1 MVMTMHLFMLVHEFL
16 QDIKTQKLRAF
27 LTTFAITWGTL
38 VVILLTSFG
47 AGLNFRLREG
57 LLNAADRVIT
67 VWGNQTSKKF
77 EGLPIGRRIRFIES
91 DCEMLKQSIPMI
103 ESVSAQQGKYNTQ
116 LRNGEKTALTY
127 MEAVYPSFE
136 YLRRMYPVA
145 GGRFLDELDLQEKR
159 RVVFLGSE
167 IAGELFGQEDAIGK
181 VTLIDGLP
189 FTVVGMLPKKMQTSM
204 NNGPDNR
211 RAVIPYSTFQSI
223 YGWRYL
229 NSIIIKPVRD
239 EESEL
244 IKSEVYRV
252 LGRKYRFDP
261 EDQKALWVWNVNETI
276 KTQDKVFLGIKI
288 FLAVVGSMT
297 LIIAGVGVANIMY
310 VVVKERT
317 REIGIKRAVG
327 ANRRHIKLQFIFES
341 LLIATIGGVVGI
353 LLAAAIIKAVWLIP
367 VDTGAMQ
374 FLGRPMMNTS
384 VMVLA
389 VSILGLIGLV
399 AGYFPACKAARIDPV
414 EALRYE

>member
-1 MVMTMHLFMLVHEFL
+1 MHLFLLIREFL
-16 QDIKTQKLRAF
+16 QDIKKQKLRAF

-38 VVILLTSFG
+38 VVILLNAFG
-47 AGLNFRLREG
+47 AGLSFRMREG

-77 EGLPIGRRIRFIES
+77 EGLPIGRRIRFVES
-91 DCEMLKQSIPMI
+91 DCQLLQAAIPLISSICA
-103 ESVSAQQGKYNTQ
+103 VQGKYGTQ
-116 LRNGEKTALTY
+116 LRNGDKIALTY

-136 YLRRMYPVA
+136 YMRRMYPAA
-145 GGRFLDELDLQEKR
+145 GGRFLNEQDLQGKR
-159 RVVFLGSE
+159 RVVFLGAE
-167 IAGELFGQEDAIGK
+167 ITAELFGDQETVGK
-181 VTLIDGLP
+181 MVRIDGVP
-189 FTVVGMLPKKMQTSM
+189 FTVVGVLPRKMQTAM

-223 YGWRYL
+223 YGWRYI
-229 NSIIIKPVRD
+229 NNMIIKPVRD
-239 EESEL
+239 QDSEL

-261 EDQKALWVWNVNETI
+261 TDEKTLWVWDMSEMV
-276 KTQDKVFLGIKI
+276 KMQDKVFLSIKI

-327 ANRRHIKLQFIFES
+327 ARRWHIKLQFIFES
-341 LLIATIGGVVGI
+341 LLIAAGGGLVGMV
-353 LLAAAIIKAVWLIP
+353 LAWAIIRAVWLIP
-367 VDTGAMQ
+367 AQEGAMQ
-374 FLGRPMMNTS
+374 FLGRPILNFS
-384 VMVLA
+384 VMALA
-389 VSILGLIGLV
+389 VGILGLIGLL
-399 AGYFPACKAARIDPV
+399 AGYFPARKAARIDPV

>member
-1 MVMTMHLFMLVHEFL
+1 MIMALILLLREFL
-16 QDIKTQKLRAF
+16 RDIKKQKLRSF
-27 LTTFAITWGTL
+27 LTTFAVTWGTM

-47 AGLNFRLREG
+47 AGLSFRMREG

-77 EGLPIGRRIRFIES
+77 EGLPIGRRIRFVES
-91 DCEMLKQSIPMI
+91 DCQVLQSAIPMI
-103 ESVSAQQGKYNTQ
+103 ASVCAVQGKYGTQ
-116 LRNGEKTALTY
+116 LRNGDKTALTY

-136 YLRRMYPVA
+136 YMRRMYPAA
-145 GGRFLDELDLQEKR
+145 GGRFLNEQDLEQKR

-167 IAGELFGQEDAIGK
+167 IATELFGSAEAVGQR
-181 VTLIDGLP
+181 TMIDGVP
-189 FTVVGMLPKKMQTSM
+189 FTVVGVLPPKMQTSM

-223 YGWRYL
+223 YGWRYI
-229 NSIIIKPVRD
+229 NNMIIKPVRD
-239 EESEL
+239 QDSEL

-261 EDQKALWVWNVNETI
+261 TDQRCLWIWDMNETI
-276 KTQDKVFLGIKI
+276 RIQDKVFLGIRI
-288 FLAVVGSMT
+288 FMAAVGSMT

-327 ANRRHIKLQFIFES
+327 AHRWHIKLQFIFES
-341 LLIATIGGVVGI
+341 LLIAVVGGLLGI
-353 LLAAAIIKAVWLIP
+353 LLAWLIIQAVWMVP
-367 VDTGAMQ
+367 AKEGPMQ
-374 FLGRPMMNTS
+374 FLGRPLMNLPVMM
-384 VMVLA
+384 LA
-389 VSILGLIGLV
+389 VGLLGLIGVL
-399 AGYFPACKAARIDPV
+399 AGYFPARKAARINPV

>member
-1 MVMTMHLFMLVHEFL
+1 MHLFLLLKEFI

-47 AGLNFRLREG
+47 AGLSFRMREG
-57 LLNAADRVIT
+57 MLNAADRVIT

-77 EGLPIGRRIRFIES
+77 EGLPIGRRIRFVED
-91 DCEMLKQSIPMI
+91 DCEMLQRSIPLI
-103 ESVSAQQGKYNTQ
+103 SSVCAQQGKHSTQ
-116 LRNGEKTALTY
+116 LRYGDKTALTY

-136 YLRRMYPVA
+136 YMRRMYPTA
-145 GGRFLDELDLQEKR
+145 GGRFLNEQDLAEKR

-167 IAGELFGQEDAIGK
+167 IATELFDKKEAIGQT
-181 VTLIDGLP
+181 VLIDGVP
-189 FTVVGMLPKKMQTSM
+189 FTVIGLLPKKMQTAM

-223 YGWRYL
+223 YGWRYIQ
-229 NSIIIKPVRD
+229 SMIIKPVRD
-239 EESEL
+239 DQSQL
-244 IKSEVYRV
+244 VKSEIFRV
-252 LGRKYRFDP
+252 LGRKFRFDP
-261 EDQKALWVWNVNETI
+261 TDEKALWVWDMNETVKI
-276 KTQDKVFLGIKI
+276 QDKVFFGIKI

-297 LIIAGVGVANIMY
+297 LVIAGVGVANIMY

-327 ANRRHIKLQFIFES
+327 AHRWHIKLQFIFES
-341 LLIATIGGVVGI
+341 LLISTCGGLMGI
-353 LLAAAIIKAVWLIP
+353 LMAWGVIKAVWMIP
-367 VDTGAMQ
+367 ASEGAMQ
-374 FLGRPMMNTS
+374 FLGRPLLNAW
-384 VMVLA
+384 VMILA
-389 VSILGLIGLV
+389 VSILGLIGLL
-399 AGYFPACKAARIDPV
+399 AGYFPARKAARIDPV

>member
-1 MVMTMHLFMLVHEFL
+1 MQLVLLIREFL
-16 QDIKTQKLRAF
+16 EDIKMQKLRAF

-47 AGLNFRLREG
+47 AGLSFRMREG
-57 LLNAADRVIT
+57 LLNAMDRVMT

-77 EGLPIGRRIRFIES
+77 EGLPIGRRIRFVES
-91 DCEMLKQSIPMI
+91 DCEVLRQSIPMI
-103 ESVSAQQGKYNTQ
+103 SAVCAQQGKYGTQ
-116 LRNGEKTALTY
+116 LRYNDKVALTY

-136 YLRRMYPVA
+136 FMRRMYPSA
-145 GGRFLDELDLQEKR
+145 GGRFLNEEDLQQKR

-167 IAGELFGQEDAIGK
+167 IAGELFGKDTPIGK
-181 VTLIDGLP
+181 ITMIDGVP
-189 FTVVGMLPKKMQTSM
+189 FTVVGILPPKLQTAM

-223 YGWRYL
+223 YGWRYI
-229 NSIIIKPVRD
+229 NSIIIKPMRD
-239 EESEL
+239 EDSEL

-261 EDQKALWVWNVNETI
+261 TDEKTLWVWDMNEGI
-276 KTQDKVFLGIKI
+276 KIQDKIFLGINI

-317 REIGIKRAVG
+317 REIGIKRAIG
-327 ANRRHIKLQFIFES
+327 AHRWHIKLQFIFES
-341 LLIATIGGVVGI
+341 LLIAASGGLVGV
-353 LLAAAIIKAVWLIP
+353 LLAWGVIKAVWMIP
-367 VDTGAMQ
+367 AGEGAMQ
-374 FLGRPMMNTS
+374 FLGRPIMNVT
-384 VMVLA
+384 VMILA
-389 VSILGLIGLV
+389 VSILGLIGIL
-399 AGYFPACKAARIDPV
+399 AGYFPARKAARIDPV